1 MSFDGTSVFLS
12 IGIIM
17 ILSSTL
23 AYLFR
28 KIKQPTLIAYL
39 LSGIIFKL
47 VISRYLNIES
57 TFVESL
63 SELGVAFLLFIV
75 GLELNLN
82 KVKSVKKVA
91 IFGGLV
97 STTLSFLMGLIL
109 FLPFSKDW
117 IKILY
122 FAIIFCFSSTM
133 VIVKQLFDRKEIDTI
148 HARIMIGILL
158 LQDILAIFALTV
170 LENLKGL
177 SISVFLIQFIKIF
190 TLLAIIVLFS
200 KKINKH
206 IFHDAARN
214 QELLFVM
221 SLSYAFL
228 FGILA
233 LKIGVIFDFF
243 IKLFGLSLNETLSK
257 VLLSGFS
264 ISIGSFL
271 AGVSLANLPYN
282 LEIASKIRPIRDFF
296 SIIFFVSLGLQI
308 ESMSPTYFKI
318 FLIAFLASVIGKPII
333 NTLTTSFFGYKRR
346 TSFLVGINMIPLSEF
361 GLIIAYLG
369 YAKGYL
375 SSEFI
380 SMVIF
385 LMISTVIVSSYLSKS
400 GTKIFYKIKNKIKFL
415 DWKNNSE
422 TQEEENV
429 ISALNQKDGF
439 ILLCGY
445 NRTGY
450 SLLKRIR
457 ELNKDVLVV
466 DYNPDVI
473 DRLKRMNVPCIYG
486 DISEDEILD
495 SIDFSKVSI
504 VISTIQEV
512 DDNLLLLS
520 KIKSKNKKALI
531 FMTANQIDDALIL
544 YENGADY
551 IILPHFLGGEHA
563 SMLLE
568 RILNQP
574 DIILTN
580 KLQHIEEL
588 IRRKELGHDK
598 N

>member
-1 MSFDGTSVFLS
+1 MSIGSTGVFLS
-12 IGIIM
+12 IGTII

-23 AYLFR
+23 AYIFR
-28 KIKQPTLIAYL
+28 KLKQPTIIAYL

-47 VISRYLNIES
+47 LISQYFSIDS
-57 TFVESL
+57 TFVEAL
-63 SELGVAFLLFIV
+63 SEFGVAFLLFIV

-82 KVKSVKKVA
+82 KIKSVKKVA
-91 IFGGLV
+91 ILGGLI
-97 STTLSFLMGLIL
+97 STFASFIMGALL
-109 FLPFSKDW
+109 FSIFSKDW
-117 IKILY
+117 TKIIY
-122 FAIIFCFSSTM
+122 FGVIFCFSSTM
-133 VIVKQLFDRKEIDTI
+133 VIVKQLFDKKEIDTI
-148 HARIMIGILL
+148 HARIIIGILL
-158 LQDILAIFALTV
+158 LQDIVAIFALTV
-170 LENLKGL
+170 LENLNAL
-177 SISVFLIQFIKIF
+177 SPTIFLIQFLK
-190 TLLAIIVLFS
+190 IVLLLGIVVFFS
-200 KKINKH
+200 KKVNKH

-214 QELLFVM
+214 QELLFVI

-233 LKIGVIFDFF
+233 LKIGYIFEFFVRIFGIAVSENLSRVI
-243 IKLFGLSLNETLSK
+243 
-257 VLLSGFS
+257 LSGFS

-308 ESMSPTYFKI
+308 EKLSPTYFKI
-318 FLIAFLASVIGKPII
+318 FILAFIISVIGKPIVH
-333 NTLTTSFFGYKRR
+333 TLTTSIFGYKRR
-346 TSFLVGINMIPLSEF
+346 TSFLVGINMVPISEF

-369 YAKGYL
+369 YANGFL

-380 SMVIF
+380 SMIIF
-385 LMISTVIVSSYLSKS
+385 LMVSTVIVSSYLSLN

-415 DWKNNSE
+415 DWNKKV
-422 TQEEENV
+422 EEEEESV
-429 ISALNQKDGF
+429 INEANQKESL

-457 ELNKDVLVV
+457 ELGRDVLVI

-473 DRLKRMNVPCIYG
+473 DRLKRMGVPCIYG

-495 SIDFSKVSI
+495 NINFKNVSI

-512 DDNLLLLS
+512 EDNLLLLS
-520 KIKSKNKKALI
+520 KIKNKNSKALV
-531 FMTANQIDDALIL
+531 FMTANQIDDALLL
-544 YENGADY
+544 YEEGADY

-563 SMLLE
+563 SILLE
-568 RILNQP
+568 RIIKDPNL
-574 DIILTN
+574 ILTN

-588 IRRKELGHDK
+588 SKRKELGHDK